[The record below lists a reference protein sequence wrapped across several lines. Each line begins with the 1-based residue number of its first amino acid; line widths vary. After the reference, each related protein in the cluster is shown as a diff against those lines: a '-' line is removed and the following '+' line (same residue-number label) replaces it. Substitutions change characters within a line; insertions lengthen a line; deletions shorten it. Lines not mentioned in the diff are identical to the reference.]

1 MSNLSEGD
9 TTDLSDSELE
19 EYADSCFLHLK
30 ESSHIIRVSDDE
42 YKCPYCTH
50 KKQQIFRFKDLLQ
63 HAAGISQGSSK
74 RKAKDRGRHLGLK
87 KYMLEI
93 NAGNNSL
100 ASEVD
105 NRALHESC
113 NKNELYVCPWMGIVA
128 NVPVQRKN
136 GRNVGPSGSKL
147 RDMLRNEGFN
157 PVRVIPL
164 WNFKGHS
171 GYAVIEFKCE
181 WLGLYDALR
190 FEKAY
195 EARHQGKRDYFW
207 DEENVDKLYG
217 WVAREGDFH
226 TGNVVGDYL
235 QKHGDLKSIAQR
247 QNEEKIKNSK
257 LLSQLENTLDAQNR
271 NLKEMENKCKET
283 SISLIN
289 VIGEKDKMIQAFN
302 EERRKLQESASGQ
315 LHKVLQERDR
325 INMQLEVQRKKL
337 EEEEQELKERE
348 AQNENENLRL
358 NHEKK
363 QNEMAILKLKRADEK
378 MLLLAEE
385 HKKEKEKLQRKMI
398 DLERELDEKQAL
410 ELEIRRLAGS
420 LQVVKHMGDD
430 GDKDMSEKF
439 SAIQK
444 ELEEKEEE
452 LQDLDQLSQALIV
465 KERKCNDELQEA
477 RKELI
482 NEMKD
487 QSARAMIGI
496 KRMGG
501 LSSKDFLP
509 AAKRMYSNSKT
520 ELRAVELCTQWESRI
535 MDSNWHP
542 LKIIQT
548 EGGKSVKAILNEEDE
563 ELTQLRIKLGEEAY
577 QAVTTALMEMNE
589 YNPSGRY
596 VTSELWHNKE
606 QRRATLKEGIVYIIK
621 QWSTLKSKRR

>member
-1 MSNLSEGD
+1 MKAENLNCYHFNEAAIYDAIDMKIVKSEKCQCYHFF
-9 TTDLSDSELE
+9 DSELE
-19 EYADSCFLHLK
+19 EYADSCFLRLK

-50 KKQQIFRFKDLLQ
+50 KTQQIFRFKDLLQ
-63 HAAGISQGSSK
+63 HAAGISQGST
-74 RKAKDRGRHLGLK
+74 
-87 KYMLEI
+87 
-93 NAGNNSL
+93 
-100 ASEVD
+100 SEVD

-113 NKNELYVCPWMGIVA
+113 DKNELYVCPWMGIVA
-128 NVPVQRKN
+128 NVPVQWKN
-136 GRNVGPSGSKL
+136 GR
-147 RDMLRNEGFN
+147 
-157 PVRVIPL
+157 
-164 WNFKGHS
+164 HS
-171 GYAVIEFKCE
+171 GYAIIEFKCE

-195 EARHQGKRDYFW
+195 EARHQGKRDYFGMMKRMW
-207 DEENVDKLYG
+207 TSYMVG
-217 WVAREGDFH
+217 WLERVIPH
-226 TGNVVGDYL
+226 TDNVVGDYL

-302 EERRKLQESASGQ
+302 EERRKLQQSASGQ
-315 LHKVLQERDR
+315 LEKVLQEHGR

-363 QNEMAILKLKRADEK
+363 QNEMAILKLKRADKK

-385 HKKEKEKLQRKMI
+385 YKKEKENLQRKMI

-430 GDKDMSEKF
+430 GDKDMLEKF

-482 NEMKD
+482 NFMKD
-487 QSARAMIGI
+487 QSARAIIGV

-509 AAKRMYSNSKT
+509 AAKRMYSDSKT
-520 ELRAVELCTQWESRI
+520 ELRAVELCTKWESRI

-548 EGGKSVKAILNEEDE
+548 EGGKSVKVCVSKTEAILNEEDE
-563 ELTQLRIKLGEEAY
+563 ELAQLRIKLRRRS
-577 QAVTTALMEMNE
+577 LPSS
-589 YNPSGRY
+589 YNSFAGDER
-596 VTSELWHNKE
+596 V
-606 QRRATLKEGIVYIIK
+606 
-621 QWSTLKSKRR
+621 